1 MMNTAP
7 FQLHG
12 RVAKKMTKTSVS
24 TRNHMQQKKQRV
36 GRMCFKTLNTTFLLF
51 VLLIFS
57 VSCSGGGTHLH
68 HKEGGE
74 QQTGDVGQPYVDQR
88 VSLGLSPEDKKAHAA
103 VMHEH
108 FEAIYQIVAALAL
121 EEFDKAQEIT
131 ESQLG
136 FTKHREAMQRQ
147 KPENFPPEYH
157 DLAMAHHR
165 AAEDLAQAMPS
176 HNLKLI
182 LPHVEQTL
190 HACVACHRVY
200 KT

>member
-7 FQLHG
+7 FRLHG
-12 RVAKKMTKTSVS
+12 RVAKKMTKASVS
-24 TRNHMQQKKQRV
+24 TRNHMQQKKQGV
-36 GRMCFKTLNTTFLLF
+36 GHMCLKTLSTPFLLF

-57 VSCSGGGTHLH
+57 VSCSGGGAHLH
-68 HKEGGE
+68 HKEGGG
-74 QQTGDVGQPYVDQR
+74 QQTGDMGHPSVDQR
-88 VSLGLSPEDKKAHAA
+88 VSLDISSEDKNAHAA
-103 VMHEH
+103 VMQEH

-121 EEFDKAQEIT
+121 EEFDKAQEIS

-136 FTKHREAMQRQ
+136 FAKHREAMQRQ

-165 AAEDLAQAMPS
+165 AAEDLAHAMPS

-182 LPHVEQTL
+182 LPHLEQTL

>member
-1 MMNTAP
+1 
-7 FQLHG
+7 
-12 RVAKKMTKTSVS
+12 
-24 TRNHMQQKKQRV
+24 
-36 GRMCFKTLNTTFLLF
+36 MCFKTLNTMLLLLA
-51 VLLIFS
+51 LLIFS
-57 VSCSGGGTHLH
+57 VSCSGGGAHLH
-68 HKEGGE
+68 HKEGGG
-74 QQTGDVGQPYVDQR
+74 QQTGDMGQPSVEQR
-88 VSLGLSPEDKKAHAA
+88 VSLDLSPKDKIAHAA

-131 ESQLG
+131 KSQLG
-136 FTKHREAMQRQ
+136 FAKHREAMQRQ
-147 KPENFPPEYH
+147 KPDNFPPEYH

-165 AAEDLAQAMPS
+165 AAEDLAQTMLS

-182 LPHVEQTL
+182 LPRVEQTL

>member
-1 MMNTAP
+1 
-7 FQLHG
+7 
-12 RVAKKMTKTSVS
+12 MTKLAVS
-24 TRNHMQQKKQRV
+24 TQNWIQQNKHRGGLMYGNLK
-36 GRMCFKTLNTTFLLF
+36 FLL
-51 VLLIFS
+51 VALILFF
-57 VSCSGGGTHLH
+57 VSCSGNGTHIH
-68 HKEGGE
+68 HMDGGE
-74 QQTGDVGQPYVDQR
+74 IQNGDRGQPSIDQR
-88 VSLGLSPEDKKAHAA
+88 VSLGLSPEEKHAHAA

-108 FEAIYQIVAALAL
+108 FEAIYQIMAALAR
-121 EEFDKAQEIT
+121 EEFDKAQELT

-136 FTKHREAMQRQ
+136 FAKHREAMRRQ

-165 AAEDLAQAMPS
+165 AAEDLAHAISS

-190 HACVACHRVY
+190 QACVACHRVY

>member
-1 MMNTAP
+1 M
-7 FQLHG
+7 G
-12 RVAKKMTKTSVS
+12 
-24 TRNHMQQKKQRV
+24 
-36 GRMCFKTLNTTFLLF
+36 FKTLNTTFLLLA
-51 VLLIFS
+51 LLIFS
-57 VSCSGGGTHLH
+57 ISCSGGGTHLH
-68 HKEGGE
+68 HKEGEG
-74 QQTGDVGQPYVDQR
+74 QQTGDMRQPYVDQR
-88 VSLGLSPEDKKAHAA
+88 VSLGLSPEDKKAHEA

-108 FEAIYQIVAALAL
+108 FEAIYQILAALSL

-136 FTKHREAMQRQ
+136 FAKHREAMQRQ

-182 LPHVEQTL
+182 LPYLEQTV